1 MIEVCIHVLVDRCAV
16 RLSTVRGKEM
26 VEVVI
31 VKGDTTYAKVDLSG
45 FESVHVYG
53 LHVCFVCYEGYR
65 EKGVSWMGW
74 RMETTV
80 K

>member
-1 MIEVCIHVLVDRCAV
+1 M
-16 RLSTVRGKEM
+16 RGQIKHRSREGDGRG
-26 VEVVI
+26 VI